1 MIPSDLHIRKESLNP
16 GQSFIVEA
24 PAGSGKTTI
33 LIQRYLKLLGGVSQ
47 PEEILA
53 MTFTRKA
60 AGEMKRRIIEAL
72 NQTQDVSPP
81 EDEPDKTTWNL
92 AQVALERNKKF
103 GWRLLENPARLRV
116 VTIDS
121 FCSFLTKR
129 TPLLSKMGGPTEIQ
143 ENIQD
148 LYANTAKQILSKI
161 ESADYQYAE
170 LVRVLL
176 EHLDNDKKTF
186 IQRISQLL
194 NLRDQ
199 WMISFFDKFE
209 NIKEHLLDISYK
221 EKLEK
226 LYTELIEKE
235 LIKFIR
241 YFPNPHKP
249 H

>member
-1 MIPSDLHIRKESLNP
+1 MIPSDLDIRNQSLNP
-16 GQSFIVEA
+16 RQSFIVEA
-24 PAGSGKTTI
+24 PAGSGKTEL

-60 AGEMKRRIIEAL
+60 AGEMKGRIIEAL
-72 NQTQDVSPP
+72 NLAQDVFPP
-81 EDEPDKTTWNL
+81 KKEPNKTTWNL
-92 AQVALERNKKF
+92 AQIALERNKKF

-161 ESADYQYAE
+161 ESDDYQYAE
-170 LVRVLL
+170 LVRALL
-176 EHLDNDKKTF
+176 KHLDNDKKTL
-186 IQRISQLL
+186 S
-194 NLRDQ
+194 
-199 WMISFFDKFE
+199 
-209 NIKEHLLDISYK
+209 
-221 EKLEK
+221 
-226 LYTELIEKE
+226 LIH
-235 LIKFIR
+235 I
-241 YFPNPHKP
+241 
-249 H
+249 

>member
-1 MIPSDLHIRKESLNP
+1 MIPSDLHIRNQSLNP

-60 AGEMKRRIIEAL
+60 AGEMKARIIEAL
-72 NQTQDVSPP
+72 SLAQKISPP
-81 EDEPDKTTWNL
+81 IKEPQKTTWNL
-92 AQVALERNKKF
+92 AQVALERNNKF

-129 TPLLSKMGGPTEIQ
+129 TPLLSRMGGATEIQ

-148 LYANTAKQILSKI
+148 LYVNTAKKN
-161 ESADYQYAE
+161 AFK
-170 LVRVLL
+170 
-176 EHLDNDKKTF
+176 N
-186 IQRISQLL
+186 
-194 NLRDQ
+194 
-199 WMISFFDKFE
+199 
-209 NIKEHLLDISYK
+209 
-221 EKLEK
+221 
-226 LYTELIEKE
+226 
-235 LIKFIR
+235 
-241 YFPNPHKP
+241 
-249 H
+249 